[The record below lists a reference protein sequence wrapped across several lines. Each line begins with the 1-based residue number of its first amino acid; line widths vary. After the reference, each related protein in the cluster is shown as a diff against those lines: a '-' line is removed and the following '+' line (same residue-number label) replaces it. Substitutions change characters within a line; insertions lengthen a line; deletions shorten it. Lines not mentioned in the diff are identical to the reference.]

1 MARTPMNE
9 RSTTL
14 RRMTHAAHDVAID
27 SDLQGDVLAVTVR
40 GELDMSTSPQLTSAL
55 EAAADQSVTEITLDL
70 AGVTFIDSSAL
81 RVLVL
86 TGRALADKGRTLQIG
101 PRSDR
106 VARILSMTNLD
117 AGSDAFR
124 VLPEPS

>member
-1 MARTPMNE
+1 MARTPTRE
-9 RSTTL
+9 HSTTL
-14 RRMTHAAHDVAID
+14 RPMTHAAHDVAID
-27 SDLQGDVLAVTVR
+27 SELQGDVLAVTVR